1 MEMIKEKSKEVL
13 ASLIPIII
21 LVIILNFTIAPT
33 DGDVFIRFLI
43 GGLLIFLGLSIFLIG
58 VEIAMERIGNNM
70 AKEIVTSKNVLRII
84 LLAFILGFLITVAEP
99 DLLILGQQIENA
111 SGEILTAQLI
121 VYIVSFGVGVMI
133 SLGVYWVLKNR
144 KYNIF
149 MTIVYAVIFFLA
161 LFASEEFLAI
171 SFDASGATTGAL
183 TTPFILALSGGIA
196 KFKGGKK
203 AEEDAFGLVGIMSSG
218 PILAVIL
225 LSIITKQEHIQ
236 GAEEVFVQT
245 QGVIKPIL
253 NELSTTFP
261 EALIAILPIS
271 LLFFIFNIFKFK
283 LDKEELIKIL
293 VGLVLTVLGLGL
305 FLGGVNGGFMEMGF
319 ILGMEIAENYASV
332 LPAIGLI
339 MGMIVVLAE
348 PAVLVLGQ
356 QIEDVTGGAIAE
368 KVIKIT
374 LSIGV
379 GIAISLSMLRIMI
392 PALKLWHFLLPGF
405 LIGILLSY
413 YVDPIFAGIG
423 FDAGGVASGPMTA
436 TFILA
441 FAQGAASMIPTA
453 SVIVDGF
460 GVIAMVAMTP
470 ILSIMI
476 LGSIYK
482 IRVKKEER
490 VKELETEKSIMPIYD
505 IEGTVIFAIVDRGK
519 GEVVVDIAREN
530 GATGASI
537 LHGRRSDHPDIKI
550 LDMELQNE
558 KEIVIFATSLEKA
571 DKISDVLLEEKD
583 LITNEESLFVL
594 PTDYAMKT
602 YLS

>member
-519 GEVVVDIAREN
+519 GEVVVDIARKN

-558 KEIVIFATSLEKA
+558 KEIVIFVTSLEKA

>member
-519 GEVVVDIAREN
+519 GEVVVDIARKN

-558 KEIVIFATSLEKA
+558 KEIVIFVTSLEKA

-583 LITNEESLFVL
+583 LITNDESLFVL

>member
-33 DGDVFIRFLI
+33 DGDVFIRYSI

-550 LDMELQNE
+550 LEDR
-558 KEIVIFATSLEKA
+558 KSV
-571 DKISDVLLEEKD
+571 V
-583 LITNEESLFVL
+583 
-594 PTDYAMKT
+594 
-602 YLS
+602 

>member
-558 KEIVIFATSLEKA
+558 KEIVIFVTSLEKA

-583 LITNEESLFVL
+583 LITNDESLFVL